1 MCVENSALVVSA
13 QVSKKEAQRES
24 PELIFLSLISFYLRS
39 GFN

>member
-1 MCVENSALVVSA
+1 MRLRVDAL
-13 QVSKKEAQRES
+13 KEAQRES